1 MCEAMVLVIR
11 YISDVWEIQQRVC
24 RLMLLAKSMTGEEVA
39 SQIVTALSTEL
50 AIPSC
55 LVVAAM

>member
-1 MCEAMVLVIR
+1 M
-11 YISDVWEIQQRVC
+11 YIC

-39 SQIVTALSTEL
+39 GQNNTTLSTEL
-50 AIPSC
+50 TIPSC